1 MTFGSLTMSSQRLT
15 IWRHSKKSYRMP
27 HMKNTL
33 YPQKKDVEDDSDI
46 LRGRGS
52 SWVLGVV
59 TVNKLVCLGR

>member
-1 MTFGSLTMSSQRLT
+1 
-15 IWRHSKKSYRMP
+15 MP

-33 YPQKKDVEDDSDI
+33 YPQKKDVEDDSNI